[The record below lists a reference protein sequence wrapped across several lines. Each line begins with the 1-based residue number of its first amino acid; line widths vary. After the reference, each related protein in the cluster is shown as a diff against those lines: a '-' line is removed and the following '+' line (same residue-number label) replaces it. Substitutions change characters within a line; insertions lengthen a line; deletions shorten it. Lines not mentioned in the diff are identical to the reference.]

1 MQFIDK
7 RKTDR
12 LEWSLGNEK
21 QMRNFPLDKGLPSLS
36 YIVKNWPKTKC
47 ILKKYILSNHK
58 KPDLYSIALIC
69 LKELKVFKLK
79 EYKSIIRKLSKLCLR
94 NTCFNTYH
102 DSHHFKSVL
111 VISCILGK
119 QINLKYKD
127 RLLLVIIALTHD
139 MNHQGRRILMSK
151 PYYQELKSYDGL
163 EKILFKKIFYLKE
176 LKRIKRIFES
186 TFFPVKPENVEDDL
200 EKIILD
206 ADILSSLMFGPQVGM
221 KLARRLKQEI
231 RYNDDSELLFSNF
244 LKLLGGKCLYLDYSK
259 KSC

>member
-1 MQFIDK
+1 M
-7 RKTDR
+7 
-12 LEWSLGNEK
+12 GNEK
-21 QMRNFPLDKGLPSLS
+21 QMRNFPLGKGLPSIN
-36 YIVKNWPKTKC
+36 YIVRNWPRTKC
-47 ILKKYILSNHK
+47 ILKKYVLSNHK
-58 KPDLYSIALIC
+58 PPDLYSIAIIC

-79 EYKSIIRKLSKLCLR
+79 DYKLIIRELSKLCLR
-94 NTCFNTYH
+94 NTCFNSYH

-151 PYYQELKSYDGL
+151 PYYQELKSYGGL

>member
-1 MQFIDK
+1 
-7 RKTDR
+7 
-12 LEWSLGNEK
+12 
-21 QMRNFPLDKGLPSLS
+21 MRNYPLDKGLPSIN
-36 YIVKNWPKTKC
+36 YIVKNWPRTKC

-58 KPDLYSIALIC
+58 QPDLYSIAIIC
-69 LKELKVFKLK
+69 LKELKFFKV
-79 EYKSIIRKLSKLCLR
+79 EVYKSIVKKLSKLCLR
-94 NTCFNTYH
+94 NTCSNSYH
-102 DSHHFKSVL
+102 NSHHFKSVL

-151 PYYQELKSYDGL
+151 PYSQELKSYGGL
-163 EKILFKKIFYLKE
+163 EKILFRKILNFKE

-186 TFFPVKPENVEDDL
+186 TFFPIKPENVEDDL

-206 ADILSSLMFGPQVGM
+206 ADILSSLMFGSQVGVR
-221 KLARRLKQEI
+221 LARRLKQEI
-231 RYNDDSELLFSNF
+231 RHNDSSELLFSNF
-244 LKLLGGKCLYLDYSK
+244 LKLIERKCLYLDYSK

>member
-1 MQFIDK
+1 MKD
-7 RKTDR
+7 
-12 LEWSLGNEK
+12 
-21 QMRNFPLDKGLPSLS
+21 FPLDKGLPSIN
-36 YIVKNWPKTKC
+36 YIVKNWPRTKC
-47 ILKKYILSNHK
+47 ILKKYILSNQK
-58 KPDLYSIALIC
+58 QPDLFSIAIIC
-69 LKELKVFKLK
+69 LKELKVFKVK
-79 EYKSIIRKLSKLCLR
+79 NYKPIIKKLSKLCLR

-139 MNHQGRRILMSK
+139 MHHQGRRIIMSK
-151 PYYQELKSYDGL
+151 PYYQELKSYRGL
-163 EKILFKKIFYLKE
+163 EKILFRKILNFKE
-176 LKRIKRIFES
+176 LMRIKKIFES
-186 TFFPVKPENVEDDL
+186 TFFPIKPESVEDDL

-206 ADILSSLMFGPQVGM
+206 ADILASLMFGPQVGVQ
-221 KLARRLKQEI
+221 LARRLKQEI

-244 LKLLGGKCLYLDYSK
+244 LKLLEGKCLYLDCSK

>member
-1 MQFIDK
+1 M
-7 RKTDR
+7 
-12 LEWSLGNEK
+12 GNEK
-21 QMRNFPLDKGLPSLS
+21 QMRNFPLDKGLPSVD
-36 YIVKNWPKTKC
+36 YIVKNWPRTKC

-58 KPDLYSIALIC
+58 QPDLYSIAIIC

-79 EYKSIIRKLSKLCLR
+79 DYKSIIRKLSKLCLR
-94 NTCFNTYH
+94 NTCYNTYH

-151 PYYQELKSYDGL
+151 PYYQELKSYEGL
-163 EKILFKKIFYLKE
+163 EKILFKKIFIFKE

-206 ADILSSLMFGPQVGM
+206 ADILSSLMFGPQVGV
-221 KLARRLKQEI
+221 KLASRLKQEI
-231 RYNDDSELLFSNF
+231 RYHDDSELLFSNF

>member
-7 RKTDR
+7 GKTDR

-21 QMRNFPLDKGLPSLS
+21 QMRNFPLDKGLPSLD
-36 YIVKNWPKTKC
+36 YIVKNWPRTKC

-58 KPDLYSIALIC
+58 QPDLYSIALIC

-79 EYKSIIRKLSKLCLR
+79 DYKSIIRKLSKLCLR
-94 NTCFNTYH
+94 NICFNTYH

-111 VISCILGK
+111 AISCILGK

-139 MNHQGRRILMSK
+139 MNHQGRRIVTSK
-151 PYYQELKSYDGL
+151 PYYQELKSYEGL
-163 EKILFKKIFYLKE
+163 EKILFNKIFIFKE

-206 ADILSSLMFGPQVGM
+206 ADILSSLMFGPQVGV

-231 RYNDDSELLFSNF
+231 RYNDDSEILFSNF

>member
-1 MQFIDK
+1 
-7 RKTDR
+7 
-12 LEWSLGNEK
+12 
-21 QMRNFPLDKGLPSLS
+21 MRNFPLDKGIPSIN
-36 YIVKNWPKTKC
+36 YIVKNWPRSKC

-58 KPDLYSIALIC
+58 QPDLYSIAIIC

-79 EYKSIIRKLSKLCLR
+79 DYKSVIRKLSKLCLR

-111 VISCILGK
+111 IISCILGK
-119 QINLKYKD
+119 RINLKYKD

-151 PYYQELKSYDGL
+151 PYYQELKSYEGL
-163 EKILFKKIFYLKE
+163 EKILFKKIFVFKE
-176 LKRIKRIFES
+176 LKRIRRIFES

-206 ADILSSLMFGPQVGM
+206 ADILPSLMFGSQVGV

-231 RYNDDSELLFSNF
+231 RHKDSSELLFSNF
-244 LKLLGGKCLYLDYSK
+244 LKLLEGRCLYLDYSK

>member
-1 MQFIDK
+1 M
-7 RKTDR
+7 
-12 LEWSLGNEK
+12 GNEK
-21 QMRNFPLDKGLPSLS
+21 QMRNFPLGKGLPSIN
-36 YIVKNWPKTKC
+36 YIVRNWPRTKC
-47 ILKKYILSNHK
+47 ILKKYVLSNHK
-58 KPDLYSIALIC
+58 SPDLYSIAIIC

-79 EYKSIIRKLSKLCLR
+79 DYKFIIRELSKLCLR
-94 NTCFNTYH
+94 NTCFNSYH

-119 QINLKYKD
+119 KINLKYKD

-151 PYYQELKSYDGL
+151 PYYQELKSYEVL
-163 EKILFKKIFYLKE
+163 QKILFKKILNFKE

-186 TFFPVKPENVEDDL
+186 TFFPIKPENVEDNL

-206 ADILSSLMFGPQVGM
+206 ADILPSLMFGPQVGM
-221 KLARRLKQEI
+221 QLARRLKQEI
-231 RYNDDSELLFSNF
+231 RYNEKSELLFTNF

>member
-1 MQFIDK
+1 M
-7 RKTDR
+7 
-12 LEWSLGNEK
+12 GYEK

-36 YIVKNWPKTKC
+36 YIATNWPRTKC

-58 KPDLYSIALIC
+58 QPDLYSIAIIC
-69 LKELKVFKLK
+69 LKELNIFKLK
-79 EYKSIIRKLSKLCLR
+79 DYKSIIRKLSKLCLR
-94 NTCFNTYH
+94 NICFNTYH

-151 PYYQELKSYDGL
+151 PYYQELKSYEGL
-163 EKILFKKIFYLKE
+163 EKILFKKIFNFKE

-186 TFFPVKPENVEDDL
+186 TFFPIKPENVEDDL

-206 ADILSSLMFGPQVGM
+206 ADILSSLMFGPKVGV
-221 KLARRLKQEI
+221 KLAGRLKQEI
-231 RYNDDSELLFSNF
+231 RYNDNSELLFSNF
-244 LKLLGGKCLYLDYSK
+244 LKLLEGKCLYLDYSK